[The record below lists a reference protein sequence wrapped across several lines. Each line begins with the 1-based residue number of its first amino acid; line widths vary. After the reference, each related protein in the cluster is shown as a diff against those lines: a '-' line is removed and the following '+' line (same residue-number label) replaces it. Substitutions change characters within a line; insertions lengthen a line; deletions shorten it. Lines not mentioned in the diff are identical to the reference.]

1 MEFLREFIKAGYLK
15 AVGKMEDYKV
25 ILGASAYFDKGIL
38 KEDDLKEISEA
49 IDKQHEKTTDE
60 DAAENTADSA
70 EETTEDT
77 EETEDVV
84 DKISEETTEEKAE
97 E

>member
-49 IDKQHEKTTDE
+49 IDKQYEKTTDE
-60 DAAENTADSA
+60 DNVENADNSESLTENTDEAKDV
-70 EETTEDT
+70 ED
-77 EETEDVV
+77 E
-84 DKISEETTEEKAE
+84 ISEETTKEKSEE
-97 E
+97 

>member
-49 IDKQHEKTTDE
+49 IDKQYEKTTDE
-60 DAAENTADSA
+60 DNVENADNSESLTENTD
-70 EETTEDT
+70 ETK
-77 EETEDVV
+77 DVEYE
-84 DKISEETTEEKAE
+84 ISEETTKEKAE

>member
-49 IDKQHEKTTDE
+49 IDKQYEKTTDE
-60 DAAENTADSA
+60 DNVENADNSESLTENTDEAKDV
-70 EETTEDT
+70 ED
-77 EETEDVV
+77 E
-84 DKISEETTEEKAE
+84 ISEETTKEKAE

>member
-1 MEFLREFIKAGYLK
+1 MEFLREFIKAGYLR

-49 IDKQHEKTTDE
+49 IDKQYEKTTDE
-60 DAAENTADSA
+60 DNVENADNSESLTENTDEAKDV
-70 EETTEDT
+70 ED
-77 EETEDVV
+77 E
-84 DKISEETTEEKAE
+84 ISEETTKEKAE

>member
-49 IDKQHEKTTDE
+49 IDKQYEKTTDE
-60 DAAENTADSA
+60 DNVENADNSESLTENTDEAKDV
-70 EETTEDT
+70 ED
-77 EETEDVV
+77 E
-84 DKISEETTEEKAE
+84 ISEETTKEKAE
-97 E
+97 K

>member
-49 IDKQHEKTTDE
+49 IDKQYEKTTDE
-60 DAAENTADSA
+60 DNVENADNSESLTENTDETDNIT
-70 EETTEDT
+70 EETTAS
-77 EETEDVV
+77 TED
-84 DKISEETTEEKAE
+84 KSEE
-97 E
+97 

>member
-25 ILGASAYFDKGIL
+25 ILSASAYFDKGIL

-49 IDKQHEKTTDE
+49 IDKQYEKTTDE
-60 DAAENTADSA
+60 DNVENADNSESLTENTDEAKDV
-70 EETTEDT
+70 ED
-77 EETEDVV
+77 E
-84 DKISEETTEEKAE
+84 ISEETTKEKAE

>member
-1 MEFLREFIKAGYLK
+1 MEFLRKFIKAGYLK

-49 IDKQHEKTTDE
+49 IDKQYEKTTDE
-60 DAAENTADSA
+60 DNVENADNSESLTENTDEAKDV
-70 EETTEDT
+70 ED
-77 EETEDVV
+77 E
-84 DKISEETTEEKAE
+84 ISEETTKEKAE

>member
-15 AVGKMEDYKV
+15 AVGKMEDYRV

-38 KEDDLKEISEA
+38 KEEDLKEISEA
-49 IDKQHEKTTDE
+49 IDKRYEEKTLDILDQTEIIENTDE
-60 DAAENTADSA
+60 IVKDMND
-70 EETTEDT
+70 
-77 EETEDVV
+77 
-84 DKISEETTEEKAE
+84 ITEEKAE

>member
-25 ILGASAYFDKGIL
+25 ILGASAYSDKGIL
-38 KEDDLKEISEA
+38 KEDDLTEISEA
-49 IDKQHEKTTDE
+49 IDKQYEKTTDE
-60 DAAENTADSA
+60 DNVENADNSESLTENTDEAKDV
-70 EETTEDT
+70 ED
-77 EETEDVV
+77 E
-84 DKISEETTEEKAE
+84 ISEETTKEKAE

>member
-70 EETTEDT
+70 EETTENT
-77 EETEDVV
+77 EETDN
-84 DKISEETTEEKAE
+84 ITEETTASTEEKAE

>member
-1 MEFLREFIKAGYLK
+1 MEFLREFIKDGYLK

-49 IDKQHEKTTDE
+49 INKQY
-60 DAAENTADSA
+60 
-70 EETTEDT
+70 EDT
-77 EETEDVV
+77 
-84 DKISEETTEEKAE
+84 SEEITGTVENIEATEVAE
-97 E
+97 GEE

>member
-49 IDKQHEKTTDE
+49 IDKQYEKTTDE
-60 DAAENTADSA
+60 DNVENADNSESLTENTD
-70 EETTEDT
+70 ETKDVED
-77 EETEDVV
+77 E
-84 DKISEETTEEKAE
+84 ISEETTKEKAE

>member
-15 AVGKMEDYKV
+15 AIGKMEDYKV

-49 IDKQHEKTTDE
+49 IDKQYEKTTDE
-60 DAAENTADSA
+60 DNVENADNSESLTENTDETDNIT
-70 EETTEDT
+70 EETTAS
-77 EETEDVV
+77 TED
-84 DKISEETTEEKAE
+84 KSEE
-97 E
+97 

>member
-1 MEFLREFIKAGYLK
+1 MRFLREFIKAGYLK

-49 IDKQHEKTTDE
+49 IDKQYEKTTDE
-60 DAAENTADSA
+60 DNVENADNSESLTENTDEAKDV
-70 EETTEDT
+70 ED
-77 EETEDVV
+77 E
-84 DKISEETTEEKAE
+84 ISEETTKEKSEE
-97 E
+97 

>member
-1 MEFLREFIKAGYLK
+1 MGFLREFIKAGYLK

-49 IDKQHEKTTDE
+49 IDKQYEKTTDE
-60 DAAENTADSA
+60 DNVENADNSESLTENTDEAKDV
-70 EETTEDT
+70 ED
-77 EETEDVV
+77 E
-84 DKISEETTEEKAE
+84 ISEETTKEKSEE
-97 E
+97 

>member
-38 KEDDLKEISEA
+38 KEDDLKE
-49 IDKQHEKTTDE
+49 KQYEKTTDE
-60 DAAENTADSA
+60 DNVENADNSESLTENTDEAKDV
-70 EETTEDT
+70 ED
-77 EETEDVV
+77 E
-84 DKISEETTEEKAE
+84 ISEETTKEKAE

>member
-49 IDKQHEKTTDE
+49 IDKQYEKTTDE
-60 DAAENTADSA
+60 DNADNSESLTENTDEAKDV
-70 EETTEDT
+70 ED
-77 EETEDVV
+77 E
-84 DKISEETTEEKAE
+84 ISEETTKEKAE